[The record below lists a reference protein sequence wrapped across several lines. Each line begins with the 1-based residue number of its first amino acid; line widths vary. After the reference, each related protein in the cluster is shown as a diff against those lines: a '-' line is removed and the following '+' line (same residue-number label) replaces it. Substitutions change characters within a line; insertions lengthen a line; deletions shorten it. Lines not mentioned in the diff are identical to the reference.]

1 MKGKIWILL
10 LVATMLFVNA
20 CQKKK
25 EPEKKETTSKV
36 SGYVI
41 NFKAND
47 VIDLVPAKTIIL
59 LPGPRQGENQ
69 FSVNVVAK
77 SFDQITQAS
86 FEITFDPAMAAFQS
100 FNPGTLMEEKGK
112 VEYKVGPVGD
122 QKGRLEVKLS
132 LEAGKGAAGSGT
144 LVTLLFKGL
153 KPGRGDILLEKGE
166 LMGAQ
171 KKKVA
176 EVNFVSG
183 MLWILET
190 S

>member
-1 MKGKIWILL
+1 MKGKIWILF
-10 LVATMLFVNA
+10 LVATMIFVNA
-20 CQKKK
+20 CQKKN
-25 EPEKKETTSKV
+25 EPEKKETTSKI

-47 VIDLVPAKTIIL
+47 SIDLAPAKTIAL
-59 LPGPRQGENQ
+59 QPGPRQGENQ

-77 SFDQITQAS
+77 SFEQLTQAS
-86 FEITFDPAMAAFQS
+86 FEITFDPAIAVFQS
-100 FNPGTLMEEKGK
+100 FNPGTLMEGKGK
-112 VEYKVGPVGD
+112 VDYKVGTVGD

-132 LEAGKGAAGSGT
+132 LEAGKEAAGSGT

-166 LMGAQ
+166 LTGAQ

-176 EVNFVSG
+176 DVNFISG